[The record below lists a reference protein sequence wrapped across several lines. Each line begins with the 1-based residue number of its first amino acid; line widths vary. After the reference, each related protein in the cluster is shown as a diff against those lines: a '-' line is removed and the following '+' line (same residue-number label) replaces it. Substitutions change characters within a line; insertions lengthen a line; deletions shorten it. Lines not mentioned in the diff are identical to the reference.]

1 MKKLMLVIPVMSGV
15 LWGSAGIFVR
25 TLSAFGFDNFTIITS
40 RFLLAAVIL
49 FVGIMAVDRSMLK
62 VRPKDIWIFAMSGI
76 FGMLG
81 LNLCYN
87 QAINQISLSLAAV
100 LLSMSP
106 IFVMILAAVI
116 LREKVTMRKIACSA
130 LAIAGCV
137 LVSGILESSSG
148 IKVSAYGALAG
159 IAAAL
164 FYAIYSIFSK
174 VAMKQS
180 YNVFTITF
188 YSLIAGVILM
198 LPFTDWRIIG
208 EFVAVSPVKD
218 SVFLVLNALCTSV
231 LPYVLFTFALSYID
245 AGRVSIL
252 AAGGEPSAAMIFG
265 LIFYDEVPSV
275 LSLCGIAV
283 TILALWLLCKP
294 PKVRESGADKIAADP
309 AGVSAVDF
317 VGASASDS
325 AVASASDPAKASV
338 SDSETAEGGESC
350 L

>member
-1 MKKLMLVIPVMSGV
+1 
-15 LWGSAGIFVR
+15 
-25 TLSAFGFDNFTIITS
+25 
-40 RFLLAAVIL
+40 
-49 FVGIMAVDRSMLK
+49 
-62 VRPKDIWIFAMSGI
+62 
-76 FGMLG
+76 
-81 LNLCYN
+81 
-87 QAINQISLSLAAV
+87 
-100 LLSMSP
+100 
-106 IFVMILAAVI
+106 
-116 LREKVTMRKIACSA
+116 
-130 LAIAGCV
+130 
-137 LVSGILESSSG
+137 
-148 IKVSAYGALAG
+148 
-159 IAAAL
+159 
-164 FYAIYSIFSK
+164 
-174 VAMKQS
+174 
-180 YNVFTITF
+180 
-188 YSLIAGVILM
+188 M
-198 LPFTDWRIIG
+198 LPFTDWQMIG

-231 LPYVLFTFALSYID
+231 LPYVLFTFSLTYID

-338 SDSETAEGGESC
+338 SDPETAEGGESC

>member
-1 MKKLMLVIPVMSGV
+1 MKKLMLVIPVLSGV

-231 LPYVLFTFALSYID
+231 LPYVLFTFSLTYID

-265 LIFYDEVPSV
+265 LIFYEEVPSV
-275 LSLCGIAV
+275 LSLCGLAV

>member
-1 MKKLMLVIPVMSGV
+1 MKKLMLIIPVLSGV

-49 FVGIMAVDRSMLK
+49 FIGIMAVDRSMLK
-62 VRPKDIWIFAMSGI
+62 VRPKDLWIFAMSGI

-106 IFVMILAAVI
+106 IFVMILAAMI
-116 LREKVTMRKIACSA
+116 LREKVTGRKIACSA

-174 VAMKQS
+174 VAMKQH

-198 LPFTDWRIIG
+198 LPFTDWQIIG
-208 EFVAVSPVKD
+208 KFVAVAPVKD

-231 LPYVLFTFALSYID
+231 LPYVLFTFSLSYID

-265 LIFYDEVPSV
+265 LIFYEEVPSV
-275 LSLCGIAV
+275 LSLCGLAV

-294 PKVRESGADKIAADP
+294 PKVCESGADKIAADP

-317 VGASASDS
+317 VGDSASDS
-325 AVASASDPAKASV
+325 AVASASDPAKDSASA
-338 SDSETAEGGESC
+338 SETAEGGESC

>member
-1 MKKLMLVIPVMSGV
+1 MKKLMLIIPVLSGV

-25 TLSAFGFDNFTIITS
+25 TLSAFGFNNFTIITS

-49 FVGIMAVDRSMLK
+49 FIGIMAVDRSMLK
-62 VRPKDIWIFAMSGI
+62 VKPKDLWIFAVSGI

-87 QAINQISLSLAAV
+87 QAMNQISLSLAAV

-116 LREKVTMRKIACSA
+116 LREKVTVRKIACSA
-130 LAIAGCV
+130 LAIAGCI
-137 LVSGILESSSG
+137 LVSGVFESSSG
-148 IKVSAYGALAG
+148 IKVSVYGALAG

-174 VAMKQS
+174 VAMKQH

-188 YSLIAGVILM
+188 YSLIAGAILM

-231 LPYVLFTFALSYID
+231 LPYVLFTFSLSYID

-252 AAGGEPSAAMIFG
+252 AAGGEPSSAMIFG
-265 LIFYDEVPSV
+265 LVFYDEVPSA
-275 LSLCGIAV
+275 LALCGLAV
-283 TILALWLLCKP
+283 TIFALWLLCKP
-294 PKVRESGADKIAADP
+294 PKIRASGDEEIAADP
-309 AGVSAVDF
+309 AEVSALDSIEI
-317 VGASASDS
+317 SASDS
-325 AVASASDPAKASV
+325 
-338 SDSETAEGGESC
+338 EITEGEKSC

>member
-1 MKKLMLVIPVMSGV
+1 M
-15 LWGSAGIFVR
+15 
-25 TLSAFGFDNFTIITS
+25 
-40 RFLLAAVIL
+40 
-49 FVGIMAVDRSMLK
+49 
-62 VRPKDIWIFAMSGI
+62 
-76 FGMLG
+76 
-81 LNLCYN
+81 
-87 QAINQISLSLAAV
+87 

-198 LPFTDWRIIG
+198 LPFTDWQMIG

-231 LPYVLFTFALSYID
+231 LPYVLFTFSLTYID

-294 PKVRESGADKIAADP
+294 PKVREPGADKIAADP

-338 SDSETAEGGESC
+338 SNPETAEGGKSC